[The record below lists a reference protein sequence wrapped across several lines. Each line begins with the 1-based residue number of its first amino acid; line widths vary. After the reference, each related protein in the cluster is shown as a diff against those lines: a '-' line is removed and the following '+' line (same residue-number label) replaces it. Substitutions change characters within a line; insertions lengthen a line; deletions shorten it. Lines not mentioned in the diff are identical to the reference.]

1 MKKGIL
7 GKKMGMTQVW
17 TEGGRSEIVTAIQAG
32 PCTITQIKTQENDG
46 YTAIQIGF
54 DEVREKTLSKADKGH
69 QKGSFEKTNKYYRNL
84 KEIRDFEGEA
94 QVGDVISCD
103 LFVSGENV
111 MVSAT
116 TKGKGF
122 QGVVKRYG
130 FHGGRATH
138 GSHFH
143 RAPGSVGAGT
153 YPGRVG
159 KGKKMPGR
167 MGGKTFTAMNLEVIK
182 IIPEDNL
189 VLVRG
194 SVPGRNGSPVFIYQK

>member
-7 GKKMGMTQVW
+7 GKKVGMTQVW
-17 TEGGRSEIVTAIQAG
+17 TEAGRSEIVTAIQAG
-32 PCTITQIKTQENDG
+32 PCTITQIKTKENDG
-46 YTAIQIGF
+46 YAAIQIGH
-54 DEVREKTLSKADKGH
+54 DEVRESILSKADKGH
-69 QKGSFEKTNKYYRNL
+69 QKESFDKVKKYYRNL

-103 LFVSGENV
+103 LFVAGENV
-111 MVSAT
+111 MVTAT

-143 RAPGSVGAGT
+143 RAPGSIGAGT
-153 YPGRVG
+153 YPGRVAR
-159 KGKKMPGR
+159 GKKMPGR
-167 MGGKTFTAMNLEVIK
+167 MGGKIFTAMNLEVIK

-194 SVPGRNGSPVFIYQK
+194 SVPGRSGSPVFIYQK